1 MTSIKTIL
9 NQQYKTIQIE
19 WLRYRN
25 NPYDVQRAHDLRVSI
40 RTLRGLIKFLKRQM
54 PQVVYDSLN
63 GDLSQSAKIFGPL
76 RDLDVLMIQVGKFA
90 YAHPEEKTDY
100 QGLFEGLYRQR
111 NEEMQTTLTD
121 TTQEALATYL
131 MQVKAQLDTL
141 NFKHEMDWDKSIA
154 QEFKRR
160 DHKLMKSTTNLISMI
175 TFMFTMSVKGPKHYG
190 IRQLIFRN
198 SFLKKK
204 VGFCGK
210 PRGFKMFVAQ
220 LRMPTL
226 LMVSCVSWLIKRRT
240 RIGKNYCCELH
251 VRNGIFIWPIKRRLL
266 RIWIKQ
272 SVSQSLNE
280 KRSFKGTR
288 FLLDSKGIC

>member
-40 RTLRGLIKFLKRQM
+40 RTLRGLIKFLKRQI

-90 YAHPEEKTDY
+90 YAHPEEETDY
-100 QGLFEGLYRQR
+100 QGLFEGLYHQR

-141 NFKHEMDWDKSIA
+141 NFKHETDWDKSIA
-154 QEFKRR
+154 REFKRR
-160 DHKLMKSTTNLISMI
+160 DHKLMKQYHQLDFHDYLHVHHVRKRAKTLRYSATYFSEFIPEKEGRILRKAKRVQDVCGTI
-175 TFMFTMSVKGPKHYG
+175 TDAHVIDGEL
-190 IRQLIFRN
+190 RQLA
-198 SFLKKK
+198 
-204 VGFCGK
+204 
-210 PRGFKMFVAQ
+210 AQ
-220 LRMPTL
+220 TTDQDRQKL
-226 LMVSCVSWLIKRRT
+226 
-240 RIGKNYCCELH
+240 
-251 VRNGIFIWPIKRRLL
+251 LL
-266 RIWIKQ
+266 RIARSQRDIYMADKKTIIKD
-272 SVSQSLNE
+272 
-280 KRSFKGTR
+280 
-288 FLLDSKGIC
+288 LDKAIS